1 MIDAVRTILLI
12 TVLALVAAA
21 CGDAGG
27 DTTTTAAADVAATA
41 TPFDTATA
49 VPPTTALPTT
59 TTIAPT
65 TTTTPPTTT
74 TEPAD
79 DGGDGL
85 YGGGDIAAVS
95 VCDNLVIETI
105 AMVQDILDALSELS
119 FEDIAAL
126 GDEEPEALRDLAERG
141 DELSARADE
150 LDCSDAEL
158 TAGFFD
164 HIDEL
169 EATGPFAELILE
181 GLTSDPDLFGS

>member
-1 MIDAVRTILLI
+1 
-12 TVLALVAAA
+12 
-21 CGDAGG
+21 
-27 DTTTTAAADVAATA
+27 
-41 TPFDTATA
+41 
-49 VPPTTALPTT
+49 
-59 TTIAPT
+59 
-65 TTTTPPTTT
+65 
-74 TEPAD
+74 
-79 DGGDGL
+79 L

-105 AMVQDILDALSELS
+105 AMLQDILDTLSELS
-119 FEDIAAL
+119 IEDIAAL

-158 TAGFFD
+158 SAGFFD

-181 GLTSDPDLFGS
+181 GLKSDPDLFGN